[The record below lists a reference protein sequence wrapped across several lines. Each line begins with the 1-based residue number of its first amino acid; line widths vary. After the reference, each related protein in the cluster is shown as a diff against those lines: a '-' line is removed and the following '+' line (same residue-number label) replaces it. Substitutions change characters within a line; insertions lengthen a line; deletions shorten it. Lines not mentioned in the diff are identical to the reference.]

1 MPGERLARLNDIGM
15 LTVSETLID
24 THGPFD
30 HGWSENLFKRI
41 GHLRIS
47 LWKKIC
53 SRGPIPR
60 AGSVVVVIS
69 GFGRSSGE
77 RGSRPRQGSIGR
89 WAGGIN
95 GGRILGEQVKID
107 LANLF
112 QN

>member
-1 MPGERLARLNDIGM
+1 MPGERFARLNDIGM

-30 HGWSENLFKRI
+30 HGWSENLFERI
-41 GHLRIS
+41 GHFRIS
-47 LWKKIC
+47 LWEKIC

-69 GFGRSSGE
+69 GFGRSRENGDHGHG
-77 RGSRPRQGSIGR
+77 RGLLVMCWGHWWPYSRRTG
-89 WAGGIN
+89 
-95 GGRILGEQVKID
+95 
-107 LANLF
+107 